1 MRNSYLF
8 IYFTGTLF
16 FYQYFLLFFV
26 TVFVMCIGALE
37 ILYVLYYIQI
47 NNVIARL
54 LWLVLKLL
62 AMFSQWK
69 DKVLIQPLKLQW
81 QIPITLSLC
90 LSPPSRWVCCCSLSV
105 AAGHPWAQTQTGNSI
120 KDSVCLWKPLA
131 DPLIVLITL
140 KVESW
145 E

>member
-16 FYQYFLLFFV
+16 FINIFSYFFV

-37 ILYVLYYIQI
+37 ILYVLYYNQI
-47 NNVIARL
+47 NKVTARL

-81 QIPITLSLC
+81 QIPITLSVC
-90 LSPPSRWVCCCSLSV
+90 LLPAGEFAAVVSRWLQGIPELRPRQETPVKTVFVYGSPL
-105 AAGHPWAQTQTGNSI
+105 QT
-120 KDSVCLWKPLA
+120 L
-131 DPLIVLITL
+131 
-140 KVESW
+140 
-145 E
+145 